1 MLKNDMRKYILG
13 GKSFNEFMTDC
24 GSSALSNYS
33 YDVIL
38 KTWDKV
44 QQYYIS
50 DVEWLKYLKN
60 QASRS
65 VKYLEDVVN
74 ALNEAGVP
82 LNATKAGGEL
92 AAILRRQKNVFN
104 NKIEKEEEKESEED
118 HDTLETN

>member
-92 AAILRRQKNVFN
+92 AAILRRQKNVFG
-104 NKIEKEEEKESEED
+104 NKIEKEEEKEPEED

>member
-92 AAILRRQKNVFN
+92 AAILRRQKNVFD
-104 NKIEKEEEKESEED
+104 NKIGKEEEKESEED

>member
-24 GSSALSNYS
+24 GSAALSNYS

-92 AAILRRQKNVFN
+92 AAILRRQKNVFG
-104 NKIEKEEEKESEED
+104 NKIEKEEEKEPEED

>member
-82 LNATKAGGEL
+82 LNATRAGGEL

-104 NKIEKEEEKESEED
+104 NKIEKEGEKEPEED
-118 HDTLETN
+118 HDMLEMN

>member
-1 MLKNDMRKYILG
+1 MLKNDMRKFILG
-13 GKSFNEFMTDC
+13 GKSFNELMSDC

-104 NKIEKEEEKESEED
+104 NKIEKEEEKEPEED
-118 HDTLETN
+118 RDTLETN